1 MLKRIWNSVI
11 PVRMRQPEDQGGSGS
26 GGAGRNEGPD
36 PSDPERE
43 GSRAQ
48 EEEEIFPAY
57 DDDAEHPMRPVQP
70 FIGSHDDLTD
80 EPRQTMRIEVPTRT
94 ILKIIGTLI
103 AIWMILQVLSIFLLL
118 VLATFICLA
127 LLPPVRRLERQGIP
141 RVVAAASI
149 YLMLALIT
157 LGFFALIVP
166 PLIDQIDSVI
176 ENAPEYAESFDAILE
191 DYPMVTEQIDNFAGT
206 SGEAEQSAADEVEQE
221 EEEGPRNQ
229 SSTVSRSEEVVAAA
243 VDAETVSVGAGRV
256 VSTLVGLVG
265 GLANVFFVV
274 VLAFYLLIEGDRTWR
289 YFARYMT
296 PRLRY
301 RFHRLGPELTNVVSG
316 YVIGQSIISTIFG
329 VFSYIVLTV
338 LGVPQPLLLA
348 LIGAISVAIPIV
360 GVPISTIIMMALAL
374 TVSWQTAAIVLAVN
388 LVYQQIENYV
398 LLPRVY
404 GNTLQV
410 SALSI
415 LVGVLVGGQL
425 LGVLGIILS
434 LPVTASIPVIE
445 RVWREVMPDE
455 VEKMEREMA
464 AAESPPERRPAT
476 SGD

>member
-11 PVRMRQPEDQGGSGS
+11 PVRMHQPQGEGDSGS
-26 GGAGRNEGPD
+26 EGARRKKDLD
-36 PSDPERE
+36 PSDPQRE

-70 FIGSHDDLTD
+70 FIGSHDDLID

-103 AIWMILQVLSIFLLL
+103 AIWLILQVLSIFLLL

-141 RVVAAASI
+141 RVAAAASI
-149 YLMLALIT
+149 YLM
-157 LGFFALIVP
+157 FALILVGFVALILP
-166 PLIDQIDSVI
+166 PLIDQIESVI
-176 ENAPEYAESFDAILE
+176 ENAPEYAESFDAVLE
-191 DYPMVTEQIDNFAGT
+191 DYPTVSEQIDNFAGT
-206 SGEAEQSAADEVEQE
+206 SGEAEQSGADEVEE
-221 EEEGPRNQ
+221 EEKEGPRTQ
-229 SSTVSRSEEVVAAA
+229 SRTTSRSEEVVAAA
-243 VDAETVSVGAGRV
+243 VDAETVTVGAGRV
-256 VSTLVGLVG
+256 VGILTGLVG
-265 GLANVFFVV
+265 GVANAFFVV

-289 YFARYMT
+289 YVARYMT

-316 YVIGQSIISTIFG
+316 YVIGQSIISGIFG

-348 LIGAISVAIPIV
+348 LIGAVSVAIPIV

-388 LVYQQIENYV
+388 IVYQQIENYV

-445 RVWREVMPDE
+445 RVWREVTPNE
-455 VEKMEREMA
+455 VEQMEREMA
-464 AAESPPERRPAT
+464 ADESSPSERAAT

>member
-11 PVRMRQPEDQGGSGS
+11 PVRMHQPQGEGDSGS
-26 GGAGRNEGPD
+26 EGARRKEDLD
-36 PSDPERE
+36 PSDPQRE

-57 DDDAEHPMRPVQP
+57 DDDGEHPLRPVEP
-70 FIGSHDDLTD
+70 FIGSHDDLVD
-80 EPRQTMRIEVPTRT
+80 EPRQTMRVEVPTRT

-103 AIWMILQVLSIFLLL
+103 AIWLILQVLSIFLLL
-118 VLATFICLA
+118 VLATFVCLA
-127 LLPPVRRLERQGIP
+127 LLPPIRRLERQGIP

-157 LGFFALIVP
+157 VGFFALIVP
-166 PLIDQIDSVI
+166 PLVQQVDSVI

-206 SGEAEQSAADEVEQE
+206 SGEAEQSGVDEVEKE
-221 EEEGPRNQ
+221 EEEGPRTQ
-229 SSTVSRSEEVVAAA
+229 SSTTSRSEEIAAAA
-243 VDAETVSVGAGRV
+243 VDAETVTVGAGRA
-256 VSTLVGLVG
+256 VSLLVGLVG
-265 GLANVFFVV
+265 GVANVFFVV

-289 YFARYMT
+289 YVARYMT

-316 YVIGQSIISTIFG
+316 YVIGQSVISGIFG
-329 VFSYIVLTV
+329 VFSYVFLTV
-338 LGVPQPLLLA
+338 LDVPQPLLLA

-374 TVSWQTAAIVLAVN
+374 TVNWQTAAIVLAVN
-388 LVYQQIENYV
+388 LVYQQFENYV

-455 VEKMEREMA
+455 VEQMEREMVK
-464 AAESPPERRPAT
+464 ESTPEQRPAT

>member
-11 PVRMRQPEDQGGSGS
+11 PVQMHQPQDEGDSGS
-26 GGAGRNEGPD
+26 GGARREEDLD
-36 PSDPERE
+36 PSDSQQEA
-43 GSRAQ
+43 SRAEKEQ
-48 EEEEIFPAY
+48 EIFPAY
-57 DDDAEHPMRPVQP
+57 DDDSEHPMRPVQP
-70 FIGSHDDLTD
+70 FIGSHDDLID

-103 AIWMILQVLSIFLLL
+103 AIWLILQVLSIFLLL

-127 LLPPVRRLERQGIP
+127 LRPPVRRLEQQGIP
-141 RVVAAASI
+141 RVLAAASI
-149 YLMLALIT
+149 YLILALIT

-166 PLIDQIDSVI
+166 PLIDQIESVI

-206 SGEAEQSAADEVEQE
+206 GGQADEGAAADVEKEAQ
-221 EEEGPRNQ
+221 GRRNE
-229 SSTVSRSEEVVAAA
+229 SSTISRSEEIAAAA
-243 VDAETVSVGAGRV
+243 VESETVSVGAGRV
-256 VSTLVGLVG
+256 VSLLVGLVG
-265 GLANVFFVV
+265 GVANVFFVV

-301 RFHRLGPELTNVVSG
+301 RFHRLGPELTRVVSG
-316 YVIGQSIISTIFG
+316 YVIGQSIISGIFG
-329 VFSYIVLTV
+329 VFSYIFLTV

-348 LIGAISVAIPIV
+348 LIGAVSVAIPIV
-360 GVPISTIIMMALAL
+360 GVPISTIIMMVLAL
-374 TVSWQTAAIVLAVN
+374 TVSWQTAAIVLGIN
-388 LVYQQIENYV
+388 IVYQQFENYV

-434 LPVTASIPVIE
+434 LPVTASIPVLE

-455 VEKMEREMA
+455 VEQLEREMA
-464 AAESPPERRPAT
+464 AAESSPSERAAT

>member
-1 MLKRIWNSVI
+1 MI
-11 PVRMRQPEDQGGSGS
+11 PVQMHQPQDEGDSGS
-26 GGAGRNEGPD
+26 GGARREEDLD
-36 PSDPERE
+36 PSDSQQEA
-43 GSRAQ
+43 SRAEKEQ
-48 EEEEIFPAY
+48 EIFPVY

-70 FIGSHDDLTD
+70 FIGSHDDLID

-103 AIWMILQVLSIFLLL
+103 AIWLILQVLSIFLLL

-141 RVVAAASI
+141 RVLAAGSI
-149 YLMLALIT
+149 YLILALIT

-166 PLIDQIDSVI
+166 PLIDQIESVI

-206 SGEAEQSAADEVEQE
+206 GGQADEGAAADVDE
-221 EEEGPRNQ
+221 EAQGRRNE
-229 SSTVSRSEEVVAAA
+229 SSTISRSEKIAAAA
-243 VDAETVSVGAGRV
+243 VESETVSVGAGRV
-256 VSTLVGLVG
+256 VSLLVGLVG
-265 GLANVFFVV
+265 GVANVFFVV

-301 RFHRLGPELTNVVSG
+301 RFHRLGPELTRVVSG
-316 YVIGQSIISTIFG
+316 YVIGQSIISGIFG
-329 VFSYIVLTV
+329 VFSYIFLTV

-348 LIGAISVAIPIV
+348 LIGAVSVAIPIV
-360 GVPISTIIMMALAL
+360 GVPISTIIMMVLAL
-374 TVSWQTAAIVLAVN
+374 TVSWQTAAIVLGIN
-388 LVYQQIENYV
+388 IVYQQFENYV

-434 LPVTASIPVIE
+434 LPVTASIPVLE

-455 VEKMEREMA
+455 VEQLEREMA
-464 AAESPPERRPAT
+464 AAESSPSERAAT